1 VAPPLATILQQNKPT
16 DQWSADVSCR
26 HAADASTHGRRAD
39 ADAADLRGK
48 QFTGV
53 DVDTA
58 ESDADEQLA
67 EHRERHRHRVVI
79 WI

>member
-1 VAPPLATILQQNKPT
+1 MHT

-39 ADAADLRGK
+39 ADVADLGRK
-48 QFTGV
+48 EFTGV
-53 DVDTA
+53 DVDRCK
-58 ESDADEQLA
+58 SDTDKQLA
-67 EHRERHRHRVVI
+67 KHRERHRCCMVT